1 MPDESSMVPF
11 GPSLSPGMLATELDA
26 AEFREKLAVRG
37 LLAAITITQPI
48 TTTTPTEQIQKQKN
62 QINSTEK

>member
-48 TTTTPTEQIQKQKN
+48 TTTTTTDRYEN
-62 QINSTEK
+62 QIN